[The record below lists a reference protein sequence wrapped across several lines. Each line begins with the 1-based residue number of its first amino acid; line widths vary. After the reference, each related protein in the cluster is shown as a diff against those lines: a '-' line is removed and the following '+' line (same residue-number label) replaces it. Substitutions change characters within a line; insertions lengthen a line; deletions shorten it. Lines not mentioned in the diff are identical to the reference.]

1 MNDEKKTE
9 KKTFKER
16 FAEKKAKAKAWLEE
30 NKETIGISIPIAGA
44 FVLGVVSHIL
54 YDDMKNGNKSVA
66 WYDHYSGK
74 DGCPEI
80 VTYTKTPT
88 IRDIKRGKYDSAFT
102 GMTFDEDEVE
112 RIDDKFGWEKG

>member
-9 KKTFKER
+9 KKTFKEKL
-16 FAEKKAKAKAWLEE
+16 AEKKTKAKAWLEE

-54 YDDMKNGNKSVA
+54 YDDMKNGGKSVA

-74 DGCPEI
+74 EGCPEI
-80 VTYTKTPT
+80 ITYTKTPT
-88 IRDIKRGKYDSAFT
+88 IRDIKRNSINSKWSE
-102 GMTFDEDEVE
+102 MCFDKEEVE
-112 RIDDKFGWEKG
+112 RLDEKYGWEKG